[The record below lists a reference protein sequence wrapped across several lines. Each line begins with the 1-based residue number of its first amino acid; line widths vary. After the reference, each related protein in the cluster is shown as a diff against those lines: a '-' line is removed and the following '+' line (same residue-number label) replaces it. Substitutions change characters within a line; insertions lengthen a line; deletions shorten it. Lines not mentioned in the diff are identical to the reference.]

1 MPSFHALFV
10 LLLGVL
16 FVPMLLT
23 CQAPVDAGRTAAARP
38 ESTFLAPTLRAT
50 MKQPSRD
57 GKKNVDTRPLY
68 KVQYVFIDHS

>member
-1 MPSFHALFV
+1 
-10 LLLGVL
+10 
-16 FVPMLLT
+16 MLLT

-68 KVQYVFIDHS
+68 KVQLGFH